1 MGFKSVT
8 RNFQWCW
15 GRVERIM
22 EGSPEC
28 PRPAFDRTP
37 GHAPPAP
44 HPEFDQVSSVS
55 KIHSASHSQASM
67 RSGLLFGLACYGIW
81 GVLPLF
87 FQQLAFASDLEI
99 VGNRTLWTLLICVT
113 ILLFTGGLGPAIE
126 TLRNPRRLGF
136 LAAAAALIGI
146 NWLIYVYAANHRL
159 VQQASLGYF
168 TNPILTVGLGV
179 LILKERLRPLQ
190 WAAMGIGLVAV
201 LVIGISD
208 GQLPWVALGLAI
220 SFGLYGLAKS
230 YAGRHTGAV
239 ASLGIETLLLA
250 PFAIAALAW
259 LHARGQTHFTHDGV
273 RSMLWM
279 ASTGIVTAA
288 PLTFFAAAAR
298 RLPLSIVGMMQYLAP
313 SLQFIIAVAINHE
326 PMPPAHWVGFGIIW
340 LALAILTGDALRHAR
355 RARAGAGFRGAA

>member
-1 MGFKSVT
+1 MPPSRYGATV
-8 RNFQWCW
+8 
-15 GRVERIM
+15 
-22 EGSPEC
+22 SPSHT
-28 PRPAFDRTP
+28 FDAQRR
-37 GHAPPAP
+37 H
-44 HPEFDQVSSVS
+44 
-55 KIHSASHSQASM
+55 
-67 RSGLLFGLACYGIW
+67 GLLFGLACYGIW
-81 GVLPLF
+81 GVLPLY
-87 FQQLAFASDLEI
+87 FQRLAFASDLEI
-99 VGNRTLWTLLICVT
+99 VGNRTLWTLLICT
-113 ILLFTGGLGPAIE
+113 AILLFTGAIGKAVE

-136 LAAAAALIGI
+136 LAVAAALIGV

-179 LILKERLRPLQ
+179 LVLRENLRPLQ
-190 WAAMGIGLVAV
+190 WIAMGIGLIAV
-201 LVIGISD
+201 LVIAIGD
-208 GQLPWVALGLAI
+208 GELPWVALGLAF

-259 LHARGQTHFTHDGV
+259 LNSRGETHFTSEGA

-313 SLQFIIAVAINHE
+313 TLQFIIAVAINHE
-326 PMPPAHWVGFGIIW
+326 PMPPSHWLGFGIIW
-340 LALAILTGDALRHAR
+340 LALAVLTGDALHHNRRNARQR
-355 RARAGAGFRGAA
+355 RAEAAT